1 MIRADGMAALG
12 FIPLVTDVQGAVT
25 MIKQGYAGHD
35 VSEDGGIV
43 LFHPLSLRNS
53 AISRQE

>member
-1 MIRADGMAALG
+1 MAALG